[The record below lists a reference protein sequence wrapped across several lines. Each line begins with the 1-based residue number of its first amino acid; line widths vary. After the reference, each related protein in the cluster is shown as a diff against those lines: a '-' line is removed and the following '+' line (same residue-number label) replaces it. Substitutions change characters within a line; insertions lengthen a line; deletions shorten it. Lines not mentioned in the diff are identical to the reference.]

1 MMEEKAYCHVEEM
14 SEVGDKRTK
23 AQAIH
28 GRMSMGKVMFPRFA
42 SWWGEA
48 QRELL
53 AFPAGAHDDL
63 VDALSNAGRLL
74 SLQVAASRVT
84 DKPKNV
90 IPIGSMRWIKA
101 ASDAEQ
107 RAAAS
112 RKAAGGF

>member
-1 MMEEKAYCHVEEM
+1 MPLFAPAVSLQGLHVHLLPL
-14 SEVGDKRTK
+14 
-23 AQAIH
+23 QAEH
-28 GRMSMGKVMFPRFA
+28 
-42 SWWGEA
+42 
-48 QRELL
+48 
-53 AFPAGAHDDL
+53 HDDL

-90 IPIGSMRWIKA
+90 IPIGSMRWVKA
-101 ASDAEQ
+101 ASDAEK